1 MRWQRGVVSFL
12 LHRGMDC
19 IIPGS
24 GLAMDLMDAAEIL
37 QAGHEAGYLSN
48 EQLQDFNATLESAA
62 SNGRRLDTTGAPAHA
77 AKQNLQRRSSR
88 HVLGPWATA
97 VEMMEPAPAC
107 EGLSLALEFAESNGH
122 ELVENGQRLKVHRQA
137 CSVCRKVGHNRRT
150 CPRR

>member
-62 SNGRRLDTTGAPAHA
+62 SNGR
-77 AKQNLQRRSSR
+77 
-88 HVLGPWATA
+88 
-97 VEMMEPAPAC
+97 
-107 EGLSLALEFAESNGH
+107 